1 MSRREVEGGKGEG
14 REQGGDSRTGV
25 GVQAEEQNP
34 SRQKYPCHF
43 IHPYFAASPGQKSS
57 CCVS

>member
-14 REQGGDSRTGV
+14 REQGGGSRTGV

-34 SRQKYPCHF
+34 SRQKYP
-43 IHPYFAASPGQKSS
+43 
-57 CCVS
+57 